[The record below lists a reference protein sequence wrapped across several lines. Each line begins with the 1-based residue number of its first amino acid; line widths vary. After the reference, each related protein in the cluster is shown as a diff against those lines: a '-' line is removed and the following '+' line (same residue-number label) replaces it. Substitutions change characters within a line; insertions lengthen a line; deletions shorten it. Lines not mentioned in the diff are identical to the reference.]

1 MTKEIWEMKCLHPQD
16 NDHLTTVRIELEH
29 EFLGLFQREKSTSLI
44 ETYFAMDEKSANK
57 FLF

>member
-1 MTKEIWEMKCLHPQD
+1 MKCLHPQD